1 MKIVKHCHESLPH
14 MVSGSLL
21 GLVVQHG
28 TDSILEITHSFAFPS
43 DQYTKAMNN
52 GGNNNSNGE
61 NNTEMDDTNVVVTT
75 TSTAASVA
83 MAAAAATVAT
93 YDGHEYQMEM
103 MRMLRE
109 VNVDNNCIGWYQ
121 SMYLGLYNTTTLLEN
136 QYNYQTELSPN
147 SVVVLYD
154 PIQTS
159 SQQTLVLKCYRLSD
173 ECIAQQQNQEEKN
186 AYIDPKHIFEEIPV
200 TFTNPDRRAHV

>member
-28 TDSILEITHSFAFPS
+28 TDSILEITHSFSFPS
-43 DQYTKAMNN
+43 DHYTNHMKAMNS
-52 GGNNNSNGE
+52 NNMNGE
-61 NNTEMDDTNVVVTT
+61 NSNDVDDTNAVVTA
-75 TSTAASVA
+75 TSTSAASVA

-136 QYNYQTELSPN
+136 QFNYQTELSPI
-147 SVVVLYD
+147 
-154 PIQTS
+154 PS
-159 SQQTLVLKCYRLSD
+159 SYCTIRSKHRLNKHWSL
-173 ECIAQQQNQEEKN
+173 NV
-186 AYIDPKHIFEEIPV
+186 IDCPMNV
-200 TFTNPDRRAHV
+200 